1 MTIDV
6 KLGFE
11 KHIEQIY
18 AKARVELLETD
29 NSVSVHH
36 RNIQILANE
45 LYKIVNVFSTEI
57 MKNIFPFNEN
67 ASCNTRTKRK
77 LHSKSI
83 KSVTIG
89 SETLST

>member
-29 NSVSVHH
+29 NSISVHH
-36 RNIQILANE
+36 QNIQVLANE
-45 LYKIVNVFSTEI
+45 L
-57 MKNIFPFNEN
+57 
-67 ASCNTRTKRK
+67 
-77 LHSKSI
+77 
-83 KSVTIG
+83 
-89 SETLST
+89 